1 MKLFTFDPNDAPPKL
16 AINDVQNM
24 SNKETIV

>member
-24 SNKETIV
+24 PNNEIMF